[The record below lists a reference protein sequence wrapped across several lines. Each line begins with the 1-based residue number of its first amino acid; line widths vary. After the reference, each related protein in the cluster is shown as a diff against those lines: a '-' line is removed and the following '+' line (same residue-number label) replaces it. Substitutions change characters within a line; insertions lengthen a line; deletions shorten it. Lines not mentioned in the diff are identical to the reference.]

1 MEVFPQYIL
10 SGLNKDFPIISRLVY
25 CESSALDHA
34 AIKWACMNKAVVDLL
49 LMVERS
55 GSEPQ
60 PNGEITDMG
69 SEHYC
74 LRWNNH
80 QSNLLGVFSQLL
92 QDESLV
98 DVTLACAEGLSIR
111 AHKVVL
117 SACSSYFQ
125 TLFVDHPNRHP
136 IVILKDVRFAE
147 LRTLVEFMYK
157 GEVNVEYCQLSAL
170 LKTAES
176 LKVKGLAEMTNA
188 REDNREGDDG
198 ASAQKHNS
206 PGPPDTPTPEIPA
219 SASGSKRLMDE
230 DSAAA
235 TSSHPHGS
243 ISPSPALYGTKR
255 QMLHHR
261 HDSGSCDEGGG
272 GAGGGTPEPD
282 DLSSP
287 PCDGPS
293 DMSMSCNNPPSC
305 SAAACSSALSSRLP
319 SPLGEEPLPGPSGML
334 PVQQVPLASL
344 TTRTS
349 RVEPGS
355 PRPVF
360 SLPDHSATVT
370 GRVEPGSPRPVFSL
384 PYHSAMVTGRVEP
397 GSPRPVFSL
406 PYHSATVTGRVEPG
420 SPRPVFS
427 LPYHSATVTGRVEPG
442 SPRPVFSL
450 PYHSATVT
458 GRVEPG
464 PFRPVISLPTTQPW
478 VQAGLNHSSDPV
490 EPGSPRPVFSLPY
503 HSAMVTGRVEPGS
516 PRPVFSLPYHSA
528 TVTGRVEPGSPRPV
542 FSLPYHSAT
551 VTGRVEPG
559 SPRPVFSLPY
569 HSATSLKKE
578 VEWDRGGDDKSTTG
592 DSSSDYRHPHDP
604 TYLFVY
610 QENIDLPI
618 IKCFLQGKTAKQV
631 DCGVEPDSHSPR
643 VYSCMYCGAQFP
655 YQSKLTR
662 HILSHSL
669 ETLRYREQVAI
680 HHHQQQHQSLTS
692 IAKLEPLNLMDSH
705 FGGRPPPPPLSDLS
719 DPSPHLHE
727 NSLSMLELKGEYV
740 GGPPPGDVG
749 ASSNVV
755 LCKFCGKSF
764 PDVGSL
770 IAHLP
775 VLGGPPPGDVGAS
788 SNVVLCKFCGKSFP
802 DVGSLIAHLPVHTG
816 DRPFRCEFCG
826 KAFKLRHHMKDHCR
840 VHTGERPFRCSLCGK
855 TFSRSTILK
864 AHEKTHYPKYVHKF
878 MLPEPPMDTEEE
890 SSPQQ

>member
-1 MEVFPQYIL
+1 
-10 SGLNKDFPIISRLVY
+10 
-25 CESSALDHA
+25 
-34 AIKWACMNKAVVDLL
+34 MNKGVVDLL
-49 LMVERS
+49 LVVERS
-55 GSEPQ
+55 RSEPQ
-60 PNGEITDMG
+60 PNVLSMVFSEWFPNLLLHEGEITDMG

-334 PVQQVPLASL
+334 PVQQVPLGEGGGQGRSATVTGRVEPGSPRPVFIL
-344 TTRTS
+344 PYHSATVTG

-370 GRVEPGSPRPVFSL
+370 GRVEQGSPRPVFIL

-397 GSPRPVFSL
+397 GPL
-406 PYHSATVTGRVEPG
+406 
-420 SPRPVFS
+420 
-427 LPYHSATVTGRVEPG
+427 
-442 SPRPVFSL
+442 
-450 PYHSATVT
+450 
-458 GRVEPG
+458 
-464 PFRPVISLPTTQPW
+464 RPVISLSTTQPW
-478 VQAGLNHSSDPV
+478 EKLPPVHPTEIQTSIFPSSAVELNTN
-490 EPGSPRPVFSLPY
+490 
-503 HSAMVTGRVEPGS
+503 SALANYATEAAR
-516 PRPVFSLPYHSA
+516 SA
-528 TVTGRVEPGSPRPV
+528 IKRSQ
-542 FSLPYHSAT
+542 
-551 VTGRVEPG
+551 
-559 SPRPVFSLPY
+559 
-569 HSATSLKKE
+569 SLKKE

-604 TYLFVY
+604 
-610 QENIDLPI
+610 
-618 IKCFLQGKTAKQV
+618 QV

-775 VLGGPPPGDVGAS
+775 V
-788 SNVVLCKFCGKSFP
+788 
-802 DVGSLIAHLPVHTG
+802 HTG